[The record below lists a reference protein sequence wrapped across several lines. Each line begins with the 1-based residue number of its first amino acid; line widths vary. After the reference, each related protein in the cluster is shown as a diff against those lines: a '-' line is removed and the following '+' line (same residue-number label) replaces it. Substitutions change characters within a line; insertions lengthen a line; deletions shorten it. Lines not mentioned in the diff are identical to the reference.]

1 VRVVCDQD
9 EDEDDDE
16 DNHEPAHPQ
25 RFAQDVS
32 SEHGPSQSES
42 YRGIG
47 EAGAIH
53 HPDAA
58 RYTNRHLCSAPPP
71 TWTRLT
77 VAEIDHNF
85 SRAHRIVT
93 TNILPI
99 VEQYGKHSEAV
110 WEGSKFW
117 KQFFEASANVSLSGY
132 EEPAPD
138 DSTAHEEAQDS
149 QLYDDETVEDED
161 TAAGATLTPRKPSSS
176 HAEDDG
182 DGEDDDDED
191 TSILESPSLAH
202 AHSTPRAPHTGGKG
216 PLFAD
221 YGSPYE
227 TLKREMEGPSRTP
240 GAEPITPAKTQ
251 ILPDMTMTPESS
263 PFAPPTTTKTRTAY
277 SQDPLL
283 HRVLDKTYRVQAT
296 PLSARKYKPTGGFTP
311 GTAKRGVPALPK
323 WDDDSPPSSP
333 APQLRVDIFSSPL
346 KAPRTPGVSVQTPG
360 RGTQGYSVTRTM
372 GVFDSES
379 EGEEDDLDF
388 SPPKTMQFHIPQ
400 SRLLQT
406 PAREASK
413 RIVEDLLMTAGGDIT
428 ESTGGLDDDSP
439 SVVRRQVDLD
449 DSF

>member
-1 VRVVCDQD
+1 M
-9 EDEDDDE
+9 
-16 DNHEPAHPQ
+16 
-25 RFAQDVS
+25 
-32 SEHGPSQSES
+32 
-42 YRGIG
+42 
-47 EAGAIH
+47 
-53 HPDAA
+53 
-58 RYTNRHLCSAPPP
+58 
-71 TWTRLT
+71 RLT
-77 VAEIDHNF
+77 VVEIDHNF

-138 DSTAHEEAQDS
+138 DSTAHEEAHES
-149 QLYDDETVEDED
+149 QLYDDETVED
-161 TAAGATLTPRKPSSS
+161 TVTGPVLTPRKPSSS
-176 HAEDDG
+176 HP
-182 DGEDDDDED
+182 DDDIED
-191 TSILESPSLAH
+191 TSILDSPSLAH
-202 AHSTPRAPHTGGKG
+202 AHSTPRAPQTGGKE

-227 TLKREMEGPSRTP
+227 NLKREMEGRSRTP
-240 GAEPITPAKTQ
+240 GVEPTTPAKTQ

-263 PFAPPTTTKTRTAY
+263 PFAPPTTSKKRGQNN
-277 SQDPLL
+277 QDPLL

-311 GTAKRGVPALPK
+311 GTARRGAPALPK
-323 WDDDSPPSSP
+323 WNEDSSPPSSP
-333 APQLRVDIFSSPL
+333 APQLRADIFSSPL

-360 RGTQGYSVTRTM
+360 RGTQAFSVTRTK
-372 GVFDSES
+372 GVFDSDS

-406 PAREASK
+406 PGKCFWKWHMA
-413 RIVEDLLMTAGGDIT
+413 
-428 ESTGGLDDDSP
+428 
-439 SVVRRQVDLD
+439 
-449 DSF
+449 